1 MSESFDIKAL
11 AALARIR
18 LKPEEEAK
26 LSKDLEKILG
36 YVNELSKLD
45 VTNVEPT
52 THALP
57 LENVFRAD
65 VVKPSSV
72 RNEVLEHAPKH
83 EGNFFKV
90 PKIIDQ
96 PHE

>member
-1 MSESFDIKAL
+1 MSEQFDIDAL

-18 LKPEEEAK
+18 LQAGEKAK
-26 LSKDLEKILG
+26 LSQNLSGILG

-45 VTNVEPT
+45 VSGIEPT
-52 THALP
+52 THVLP

-65 VVKPSSV
+65 EVKASSV
-72 RNEVLEHAPKH
+72 RDHVLEHAPKR
-83 EGNFFKV
+83 EGSFFKV

-96 PHE
+96 S